1 MRISK
6 AGKAPGILQANVEA
20 AHHYLSLGALFVA
33 VGVDAVLLRQAATAL
48 LGQFKDEVEVP
59 VAQPGA
65 AY

>member
-1 MRISK
+1 M
-6 AGKAPGILQANVEA
+6 
-20 AHHYLSLGALFVA
+20 SLGALFVA

-59 VAQPGA
+59 AAQPGA